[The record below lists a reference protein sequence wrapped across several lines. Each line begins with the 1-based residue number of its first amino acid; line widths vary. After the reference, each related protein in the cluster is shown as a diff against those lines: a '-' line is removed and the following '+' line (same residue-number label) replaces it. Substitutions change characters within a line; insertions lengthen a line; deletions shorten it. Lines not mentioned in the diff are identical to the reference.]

1 MSTEVKGKPTCTRGE
16 NTAAPI
22 PPADLPTTCRCCGGR
37 LDAKFQASYRSEKP
51 GFWLLTCWN
60 KACGIY
66 SVTRSDLTYQTFDLA
81 PYLAKD

>member
-1 MSTEVKGKPTCTRGE
+1 MPAQFKEVSHVTSAQK
-16 NTAAPI
+16 ADAPL

-37 LDAKFQASYRSEKP
+37 LDAKFQASYRPEKP

-66 SVTRSDLTYQTFDLA
+66 SVTRSDVTYSTFDLE
-81 PYLAKD
+81 PYLVK